1 LLKEYA
7 VWLVARRRFRRKTA
21 ANICMTTACFLRKA
35 KRAFGAEFDPIF
47 RTPRHLFDGADG
59 ERSESMALSG
69 AEFQKILIAAEQDVR
84 QIRENYQFGDA
95 PTSAQ
100 QLIPF
105 MVLIAARTGMNAYS
119 LWPGARLL
127 DAT

>member
-1 LLKEYA
+1 MWNKSTSSA
-7 VWLVARRRFRRKTA
+7 STAARRRFRRKTA
-21 ANICMTTACFLRKA
+21 ANICTTTACFLRKA

-59 ERSESMALSG
+59 ERSESIALSG

-84 QIRENYQFGDA
+84 QIRESYQSGDA

-105 MVLIAARTGMNAYS
+105 MVLIAARYLIPRNFDEANA
-119 LWPGARLL
+119 
-127 DAT
+127 